1 MDREVAWSPEALDDV
16 EAIAEYIERNSAFY
30 AQAVATAIL
39 EMARS
44 IGRFPWMGRVVPE
57 MGSQNIGERFVYSYR
72 VTYELQEGR
81 ILIRDSRKAPHR
93 EHLRQTRRIARVGVT
108 RRTIIPR
115 SRHIE

>member
-81 ILIRDSRKAPHR
+81 ILIVAVIHGKR
-93 EHLRQTRRIARVGVT
+93 L
-108 RRTIIPR
+108 
-115 SRHIE
+115 IENISDRLAGSNE